1 MAGYGQAN
9 SVMGDIN
16 RMNNY
21 NQQFGGRS
29 VVGSGQKPAQPR
41 GQTGQS
47 KPWYSNMMG
56 SAQRFLQ
63 RI

>member
-1 MAGYGQAN
+1 MNPVQ
-9 SVMGDIN
+9 GDIQ

-29 VVGSGQKPAQPR
+29 VYGSGQKPAQPR
-41 GQTGQS
+41 GQSGQG
-47 KPWYSNMMG
+47 KPWYSNMYK

-63 RI
+63 KL